1 MNDVDVV
8 DTLRLMMVSGVK
20 IIGPVLLVTLVVGVI
35 VSLLQTI
42 TQVQEPSVAFVL
54 KIGAVGLVFL
64 FAGPWM
70 LTELRGFVVQLWA
83 RIDTMS

>member
-1 MNDVDVV
+1 MNDVAVV

-20 IIGPVLLVTLVVGVI
+20 IIGPVLLVTLVVGIV
-35 VSLLQTI
+35 VSLVQTI
-42 TQVQEPSVAFVL
+42 TQIQEPSVAFVL

-70 LTELRGFVVQLWA
+70 LTELRGFVVQLWS
-83 RIDTMS
+83 RIGTMN